1 MRSTGA
7 LGVNKHNHLTV
18 QNAETNQT
26 NLTVIF
32 PFVFARNREM
42 IPNRI
47 ASNEIK
53 SMILDVQ
60 LSLVSSQVSL
70 LNCIYNLLAVSI
82 EIWRFFEQR

>member
-7 LGVNKHNHLTV
+7 LGVNQHDHLTV
-18 QNAETNQT
+18 QYAETHQT

-47 ASNEIK
+47 ASSEVK
-53 SMILDVQ
+53 SMVLDV
-60 LSLVSSQVSL
+60 LSAFGFVS
-70 LNCIYNLLAVSI
+70 N
-82 EIWRFFEQR
+82 EHT

>member
-7 LGVNKHNHLTV
+7 LGVNQHNHFTV

-26 NLTVIF
+26 NLAVIF
-32 PFVFARNREM
+32 PVVFARDREM

-47 ASNEIK
+47 TSNEIK

-60 LSLVSSQVSL
+60 LAFGFIPSEP
-70 LNCIYNLLAVSI
+70 A
-82 EIWRFFEQR
+82 

>member
-7 LGVNKHNHLTV
+7 FCVNQHNHLTV
-18 QNAETNQT
+18 QNAETHQT
-26 NLTVIF
+26 HLTVIF
-32 PFVFARNREM
+32 PLVFARDREV

-60 LSLVSSQVSL
+60 FAFGFIP
-70 LNCIYNLLAVSI
+70 N
-82 EIWRFFEQR
+82 EPT

>member
-7 LGVNKHNHLTV
+7 LGVNQHNHHTV

-26 NLTVIF
+26 NLTEIF
-32 PFVFARNREM
+32 PFVFARNCEM

-60 LSLVSSQVSL
+60 FAFGFIPS
-70 LNCIYNLLAVSI
+70 
-82 EIWRFFEQR
+82 EPT

>member
-7 LGVNKHNHLTV
+7 LGVNQHNHLTV

-47 ASNEIK
+47 TSNEIK
-53 SMILDVQ
+53 SMVLDVEFAFGFIP
-60 LSLVSSQVSL
+60 S
-70 LNCIYNLLAVSI
+70 
-82 EIWRFFEQR
+82 EPT